1 MDASGHSYA
10 NGAMVFAAMEVEGSV
25 VRRKRTR
32 SHEEA
37 SNARTRD
44 AASGDTTVAG
54 VVAAAR
60 TITAVVLEGRT
71 GSLIIARHMSNAIN
85 RFHLEIQR
93 FKHRGHSRPR
103 RQQISRPGA
112 WERRR
117 RTRQTYPRE
126 CWLCF
131 SSSWN
136 PWLISRETR
145 AHLACML
152 TRKHEAHEKA
162 KAVKEAP
169 KKDVAESSAQG
180 EARGTN
186 TANAPRCYRCLNRGH
201 AKDDCTA
208 TLLCD
213 ICESPAH
220 VKGRCPLLK
229 KAKPTYALTCG
240 YAVDGLGF
248 YYIPTAVAVRPR
260 PAAKHAIVRVLEGV
274 LNATQIK
281 AELTRLVPSKLT
293 WEVEEVEPSVFKTV
307 FPSKNEM
314 QPMIEW
320 GILHIKNSDDT
331 TNIHPDRGPNNY
343 DGP

>member
-1 MDASGHSYA
+1 
-10 NGAMVFAAMEVEGSV
+10 
-25 VRRKRTR
+25 
-32 SHEEA
+32 
-37 SNARTRD
+37 
-44 AASGDTTVAG
+44 
-54 VVAAAR
+54 
-60 TITAVVLEGRT
+60 
-71 GSLIIARHMSNAIN
+71 
-85 RFHLEIQR
+85 
-93 FKHRGHSRPR
+93 
-103 RQQISRPGA
+103 
-112 WERRR
+112 
-117 RTRQTYPRE
+117 
-126 CWLCF
+126 
-131 SSSWN
+131 
-136 PWLISRETR
+136 
-145 AHLACML
+145 ML

-314 QPMIEW
+314 HPMIEW
-320 GILHIKNSDDT
+320 GILHIRNSDDT
-331 TNIHPDRGPNNY
+331 TNIHPDRR
-343 DGP
+343 